1 MKEIPRNKLKEIKE
15 ENKLTFENIKENGTA
30 KLSRSCQYKCLDF
43 AISYGT
49 KEFQNK
55 LLKIYDS
62 KVEYLMHD
70 KVLYKEYK
78 KQIQLLETSKNRLDI
93 RESTLNQLDKTGRLK
108 QGASANFYYQTD
120 LRSIIKELA
129 TEYQIIQ
136 GVGLLF
142 KMNRQYYLQPTQDP
156 RYIITLGNDE
166 HYKSIARG
174 RKQEVISK
182 VTHKEVRLM
191 IRTEGTNEEYKTIVN
206 IKKYKKVNYEA
217 LTKILEELAKTNRL
231 AERHFRTLDY
241 FKEPYE
247 EDYTKYSRLFEELGN
262 EVQGITNLYE
272 CFENPYNNAYIK
284 MKKIKEL
291 AEQIREI
298 TQPTSTIATIE
309 GYVRYVK
316 EHTTM

>member
-30 KLSRSCQYKCLDF
+30 KLSLSCQYKCLDF

-49 KEFQNK
+49 KGFQNK
-55 LLKIYDS
+55 LLKIYDN

-191 IRTEGTNEEYKTIVN
+191 IRTEGTNEEYKIIVN
-206 IKKYKKVNYEA
+206 IKKYKKVNYEV
-217 LTKILEELAKTNRL
+217 LTKALEGLAKTNRL
-231 AERHFRTLDY
+231 AERHYRTLDY
-241 FKEPYE
+241 FKELYE
-247 EDYTKYSRLFEELGN
+247 EDYTKYSRLCAELGN

-272 CFENPYNNAYIK
+272 GFQNPYNNAYIK

-298 TQPTSTIATIE
+298 TQPTSTIEVIN

-316 EHTTM
+316 DHTTM

>member
-1 MKEIPRNKLKEIKE
+1 MKEIPRHKLNQIKE
-15 ENKLTFENIKENGTA
+15 ENKLTFQNIKENSTA
-30 KLSRSCQYKCLDF
+30 KLSLSCQYKCLDF

-55 LLKIYDS
+55 LLKIYDN

-93 RESTLNQLDKTGRLK
+93 RESILKQLDNTGRLK

-120 LRSIIKELA
+120 LRGIIKELA

-142 KMNRQYYLQPTQDP
+142 KMNRQYYLQLTQDP

-174 RKQEVISK
+174 RRQEVISK
-182 VTHKEVRLM
+182 LTHKEVRLM
-191 IRTEGTNEEYKTIVN
+191 TRTEGTNEEYKTIVN
-206 IKKYKKVNYEA
+206 IKKYKKVNYDA
-217 LTKILEELAKTNRL
+217 LTKALEELAKTNRE
-231 AERHFRTLDY
+231 AERYYRTLDY
-241 FKEPYE
+241 FKPLYE

-262 EVQGITNLYE
+262 EVHGITNLYE
-272 CFENPYNNAYIK
+272 FYENPYNNAYIK
-284 MKKIKEL
+284 IKKIKEL
-291 AEQIREI
+291 AEQIRLI
-298 TQPTSTIATIE
+298 TQPTTPIARIE
-309 GYVRYVK
+309 EYVNFVK

>member
-30 KLSRSCQYKCLDF
+30 KLSLSCQYKCLDF

-49 KEFQNK
+49 KGFQNK
-55 LLKIYDS
+55 LLKIYDN

-191 IRTEGTNEEYKTIVN
+191 IRTAGTNEEYKTIVN
-206 IKKYKKVNYEA
+206 IKKYKKVNYEV
-217 LTKILEELAKTNRL
+217 LTKALEGLAKTNRL
-231 AERHFRTLDY
+231 AERHYRTLDY
-241 FKEPYE
+241 FKELYE
-247 EDYTKYSRLFEELGN
+247 EDYTKYSRLCAELGN

-272 CFENPYNNAYIK
+272 GFQNPYNNAYIK
-284 MKKIKEL
+284 MKKIQEL
-291 AEQIREI
+291 TEQIRQI
-298 TQPTSTIATIE
+298 TQPTSTIEVIN